1 MGPSTNDWSFTAPH
15 GAHMENPRG
24 GAAGHSSPAEKWAYP
39 APVLLVFS
47 CQAAQIGATCE

>member
-24 GAAGHSSPAEKWAYP
+24 GAGGHSSPAEKWAYS

-47 CQAAQIGATCE
+47 CQAAQIGAYE